1 VDLLKRKS
9 TWRSITKKI
18 EAWHKRDGAV
28 LGCLAADARA
38 QGAEEV
44 CRAAARR
51 FPNHPGVV
59 EKASLALETMSSA

>member
-1 VDLLKRKS
+1 V
-9 TWRSITKKI
+9 
-18 EAWHKRDGAV
+18 E
-28 LGCLAADARA
+28 ADARA

-59 EKASLALETMSSA
+59 EKASLALENMASA